1 MLTKNQIIV
10 RQGRENDSNLI
21 YRLILELAKDQN
33 QTEYVKTNEGEI
45 KKAISGQQ
53 AKMGVL
59 VAELNSQ
66 IVGYLSFTWN
76 YSIWNAKEFMA
87 LDDLFVN
94 GQFRGMGIGKNL
106 MEKAKELCINRNAS
120 VIKWEVEM
128 NNDKAIRFYRR
139 LGATINIKGIFKWHL
154 TP

>member
-1 MLTKNQIIV
+1 
-10 RQGRENDSNLI
+10 
-21 YRLILELAKDQN
+21 
-33 QTEYVKTNEGEI
+33 
-45 KKAISGQQ
+45 
-53 AKMGVL
+53 
-59 VAELNSQ
+59 
-66 IVGYLSFTWN
+66 
-76 YSIWNAKEFMA
+76 MA

-94 GQFRGMGIGKNL
+94 GQFRGMEIGKNL

-128 NNDKAIRFYRR
+128 NNEKAIRFYRR

>member
-10 RQGRENDSNLI
+10 RQGRENDSALI
-21 YRLILELAKDQN
+21 YRLILELAKDHN
-33 QTEYVKTNEGEI
+33 QTEYVKTNESEI

-53 AKMGVL
+53 DKIGVL

-94 GQFRGMGIGKNL
+94 NKFRGMEIGKKL
-106 MEKAKELCINRNAS
+106 MEKAKELCINRNVS

-128 NNDKAIRFYRR
+128 NNEKAIRFYRR
-139 LGATINIKGIFKWHL
+139 LGATINIKGIFKWYL

>member
-139 LGATINIKGIFKWHL
+139 LGATINIKGIFKWH
-154 TP
+154 